1 MTRTFLPSVL
11 LLALAA
17 GVSAQDG
24 RPEDVIARAVEAAGG
39 AAVLNKFPAG
49 RVVAR
54 GVLVAGGDEVP
65 VVVEQ
70 VFHVP
75 GRSRTVVR
83 MEPKGQKQEVLHVV
97 NGPRVRYAINGTPVP
112 TTDAAAKD
120 LRHAALL
127 LEVGQLTPLLTD
139 RKFTLKPDKAAKGD
153 LAGVLVQVKG
163 FADVRLGF
171 DRKTGHL
178 VRVARRV
185 IDPDTGKAGELE
197 QVLSDYKAFGG
208 LSRPTRATL
217 SRDGQKVLDLTT
229 ESFTPLEKADANE
242 FRTED

>member
-1 MTRTFLPSVL
+1 MTRTFLAPVVFL
-11 LLALAA
+11 TLVVGAA
-17 GVSAQDG
+17 GQDG

-39 AAVLNKFPAG
+39 ADVLNKFPAG
-49 RVVAR
+49 RVVAK
-54 GVLVAGGDEVP
+54 GVLVAGGAEVP

-70 VFHVP
+70 AFHVP

-83 MEPKGQKQEVLHVV
+83 MEPRGQKQEVLHVV
-97 NGPRVRYAINGTPVP
+97 NGTKVRYAINGTPVP
-112 TTDAAAKD
+112 TTEAAAKE
-120 LRHAALL
+120 LQQAALL

-153 LAGVLVQVKG
+153 LTGVVVQVKG

-178 VRVARRV
+178 VRVTRRV

-197 QVLSDYKAFGG
+197 QVLSDYKALGG
-208 LSRPTRATL
+208 LSRPSRATL

-229 ESFTPLEKADANE
+229 ESFTPLEKADPNE